1 MPRRVNFVVLLGLMV
16 VAVLSFGLSAGA
28 QTDEGTA
35 SVEGDAAKKYGA
47 LGAGLVA
54 QDEPS
59 SRLEQL
65 QIDANEAYRKYRE
78 ELAQESRLNDKIVE
92 TNEDRTNT
100 EEQLAEAERRLGVR
114 ASEAYK
120 QRGNGLHGLLDALT
134 GTNSLGEAVQVFD
147 LLTRQLDEVQRG
159 VEELRKNKDALDQQE
174 EELES
179 QTEQRR
185 QVLEEADA
193 KRNAAE
199 QAMDEVEGLLDALSP
214 KEREDIEEKEAERGQ
229 VAAEALQKLLDG
241 WEQPT
246 AGKSEDGSSGI
257 QEQPPAEGSGD
268 ESSSDQAGPM
278 TEEDRARQVM
288 VADAVG
294 QVLQELSDQ
303 GVLNKKE
310 ASDKP
315 AGNAVGNEQTQSPNP
330 LADMAAEVAK
340 QQEQVAQS
348 NRAAADKVTQE
359 QEASQKAAEQAQA
372 AEDARRAALQAPAA
386 EQTKL
391 QSTADEAQR
400 HADQAAQDAA
410 QKKLTAQ
417 EATDKAARDRAALP
431 LVDPTTGAVIDS
443 STGTSASPTTGT
455 TGSQPALSGSENPV
469 IDYALSWDGVPYVFG
484 GNSRRGI
491 DCSAFTAA
499 VFQKFGL
506 ILPDSPAQQLAM
518 GTPVSG
524 SELKPGDLVF
534 FDEDGGGGPPT
545 HVGIYMGNG
554 RIVHASSFTGDVT
567 ETDIKYLK
575 GFIGGRR
582 LL

>member
-92 TNEDRTNT
+92 SNVDRTNT

-134 GTNSLGEAVQVFD
+134 GTNSLDEAVQVFD

-159 VEELRKNKDALDQQE
+159 VEELRKNKDTLDQQE

-199 QAMDEVEGLLDALSP
+199 QAMDEVEGFLDALSP
-214 KEREDIEEKEAERGQ
+214 NEREDIEEKEAERGQ
-229 VAAEALQKLLDG
+229 AAAEALQKLLDG

-246 AGKSEDGSSGI
+246 AGESEDDSSGI

-268 ESSSDQAGPM
+268 EASSDQAGPM

-310 ASDKP
+310 ASDEP

-386 EQTKL
+386 AQTKL
-391 QSTADEAQR
+391 QSTADE
-400 HADQAAQDAA
+400 AAQDAA

-443 STGTSASPTTGT
+443 STGTLASPTTGT
-455 TGSQPALSGSENPV
+455 TGSQPALSVSENPV

-518 GTPVSG
+518 GTPVNR

-545 HVGIYMGNG
+545 HVGIDMGNG

-582 LL
+582 LM